1 MSRAKNGMILTAAI
15 ALMLAFGNVALA
27 DHLKA
32 VCEVHA
38 TASAKL
44 DQGYVLSVRIHTT
57 DAMPVNE
64 TAVRFYQVVD
74 FFGQREMYLGSA
86 VTDGQGNAALPYL
99 PAELG
104 PHQILVRSTA
114 RDHFSAAEGRTTF
127 EATVAAP
134 AYQAE
139 TVPLADFSKIVTAVV
154 GAIVLTV
161 WALIAFAFISTAR
174 GVRRGARD
182 LGPKG
187 NHA

>member
-1 MSRAKNGMILTAAI
+1 MSRATRGIVVAVAA

-32 VCEVHA
+32 VCEVQA
-38 TASAKL
+38 AASAKM
-44 DQGYVLSVRIHTT
+44 DQGYVLSVHIHTT
-57 DAMPVNE
+57 DGKPVNE

-86 VTDGQGNAALPYL
+86 VTDGQGNAALAYL

-104 PHQILVRSTA
+104 PHQILVRSA
-114 RDHFSAAEGRTTF
+114 AKEHVGSAEGRTTF
-127 EATVAAP
+127 QATVAAA
-134 AYQAE
+134 AYRPEA
-139 TVPLADFSKIVTAVV
+139 VPLADFSKVVTAVV

-161 WALIAFAFISTAR
+161 WALIAFAFVSTAR

-187 NHA
+187 DHA